1 MATVFFSDG
10 ILLFF
15 LISLR
20 FNIFRKY
27 ISLKI
32 HFCYCTTLCT
42 YFDTQ
47 KDKYPNNT
55 APKYAAPSRTKL
67 YVLKTSLFEY
77 N

>member
-27 ISLKI
+27 IFLKI
-32 HFCYCTTLCT
+32 HSCYCTTLCT

-55 APKYAAPSRTKL
+55 APQMHLPFTDKAMYAENFL
-67 YVLKTSLFEY
+67 I
-77 N
+77 

>member
-27 ISLKI
+27 IFLKI
-32 HFCYCTTLCT
+32 HSCYCTTLCT